1 HDHFTK
7 AVAGGDEYHAAETR
21 LGVER
26 EQYARRADVRTHHQL
41 HACGQEHFLV
51 LETLVHAVGDRAVVV
66 QRRKDFLDLVQHVL
80 DAGDV
85 EECFL
90 LAGKTCIR
98 QIFRG
103 RGRTHRDRNVSAA
116 GVLAELRVGI
126 AGCLF
131 EFAGQFGI
139 DDPAADFLAGRGQCS
154 DIFDVQRREPLLDP
168 LGETALFEVFAK
180 RVGGSGKSARHRHTQ
195 LGEIADHFA
204 ERSILAADLGKVGHA
219 QLVQPQDKFGHDDL
233 HVRAGARKPAI
244 FAGIRSGDKPHH
256 TARSGRIH
264 SAVGSRRE
272 IALNGNGRRT
282 VFFVSDSTGITAE
295 TIGNSILAQFEGV
308 QFDGHR
314 IAFVDTPD
322 KAQAAALRIKTVYAQ
337 NDERPIVV
345 NTVVDPQLC
354 EIIAESGALMIDV
367 LAPFIGT
374 LELELGARRS
384 GAVNRAHGMVDF
396 NQYEARIDATNY
408 ALAHDD
414 GIDVDYTQSDVVLVG
429 VSRVGKTPTCL
440 YMALHYGVKAANYP
454 LTDEDLERDRLPRR
468 L

>member
-1 HDHFTK
+1 M
-7 AVAGGDEYHAAETR
+7 
-21 LGVER
+21 
-26 EQYARRADVRTHHQL
+26 
-41 HACGQEHFLV
+41 
-51 LETLVHAVGDRAVVV
+51 
-66 QRRKDFLDLVQHVL
+66 
-80 DAGDV
+80 
-85 EECFL
+85 
-90 LAGKTCIR
+90 
-98 QIFRG
+98 
-103 RGRTHRDRNVSAA
+103 
-116 GVLAELRVGI
+116 
-126 AGCLF
+126 
-131 EFAGQFGI
+131 
-139 DDPAADFLAGRGQCS
+139 
-154 DIFDVQRREPLLDP
+154 
-168 LGETALFEVFAK
+168 
-180 RVGGSGKSARHRHTQ
+180 
-195 LGEIADHFA
+195 
-204 ERSILAADLGKVGHA
+204 
-219 QLVQPQDKFGHDDL
+219 
-233 HVRAGARKPAI
+233 
-244 FAGIRSGDKPHH
+244 
-256 TARSGRIH
+256 
-264 SAVGSRRE
+264 
-272 IALNGNGRRT
+272 NGNGRRT

-468 L
+468 LEGCRNRLYGLTIDPIRLAQVREARRPGSSYAKLDRCTHELAVADRIFRRENIPSLNTTHTSIEEIGSKIMAHLGIERHMF